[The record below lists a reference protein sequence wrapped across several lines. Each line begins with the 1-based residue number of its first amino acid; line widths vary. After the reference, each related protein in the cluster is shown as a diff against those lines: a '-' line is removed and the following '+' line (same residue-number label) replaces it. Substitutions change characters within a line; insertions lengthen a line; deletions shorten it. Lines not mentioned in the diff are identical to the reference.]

1 MADVKTH
8 CMFFNGTKQSQGDH
22 KVGLIVIGGNW

>member
-8 CMFFNGTKQSQGDH
+8 CMFFNGTKQSHGDH
-22 KVGLIVIGGNW
+22 KVGLVGGNW